1 MKNAKLSVQVWGIYL
16 LMNGIGLFVIPNLI
30 LTTLGF
36 AATSEPW
43 VRIVGALATI
53 LGYFFLRLSGANV
66 AVFYP
71 WTVHARFGFASA
83 LTALVIL
90 NLAPVNLMLFAVVDF
105 LGGLW
110 TFLALRSQAAMRPAA
125 NQT

>member
-1 MKNAKLSVQVWGIYL
+1 M
-16 LMNGIGLFVIPNLI
+16 

-43 VRIVGALATI
+43 VRVVGALATI
-53 LGYFFLRLSGANV
+53 LGYFFLRLSGSNIE
-66 AVFYP
+66 VFYP

-90 NLAPVNLMLFAVVDF
+90 TLAPVNLLLFAVLDLV
-105 LGGLW
+105 GGLW
-110 TFLALRSQAAMRPAA
+110 TFFALRSQTEMHPAA
-125 NQT
+125 T